1 MGACNVV
8 LRRSILPGN
17 SAVARLLG
25 ATAMLALLAGL
36 ASPLAHADEELPGRV
51 GRIAEFAGQLYQ
63 SPEDRAAEWTLIG
76 LNYPVATGDNL
87 WVSGDGRAEID
98 YGGGQFRLAGET
110 SLHVSRMDEAQLSLF
125 LAQGRVIVRLRV
137 LDPGDA
143 ARIDTPNT
151 QIQMTRAGLYR
162 IEVTPDRQTTTV
174 TVREGEAT
182 TALVAGMQQALPGQT
197 VIVTGPEPSAADVRN
212 AVGQDG
218 FDTWSAD
225 RDRRYERSRASAHV
239 SRQMVGYADLDEYGT
254 WQVTPEYG
262 AVWYPTMVADGWVP
276 YRDGYWTTVGGWGNT
291 WVDSAPWG
299 YAPFHYGR
307 WAYVGGRWGWCPG
320 AYALRPA
327 WAPALVGWY
336 GGAAWGASIGSRG
349 PVYGWVPLAWGEP
362 YHPSWRGCS
371 SSCWARYNRPYAVGM
386 AVRSNALPPRY
397 ANIGVPGAMTAVAG
411 DALIGHRPVGD
422 NLLRIPAQQAALAPV
437 LAAAPVLGSGP
448 RHVPV
453 VRTGDGGAPAPASTF
468 YPTSRPARTGA
479 SPPARQPLP
488 STSGESGTTAGA
500 APGGA
505 PLPARMAPAPAAQ
518 RPPNAVA
525 LPSTNAA
532 VAARPAS
539 SGGTVTGTLLPGP
552 ETATGGNTASGGA
565 ASGEARPRRKIQ
577 PAQPSGAPV
586 QPTAAAQATGG
597 IPMPPSS
604 ATRTA
609 PLRQP
614 QSEGGI
620 ALPPSPRGTS
630 DARGAALHAPVAA
643 PALPPGVVPGAPGTA
658 PRANG
663 PAAPP
668 PAVAPAGGQG
678 TAKPAA
684 GTMTPPANNNGGSVP
699 VK

>member
-1 MGACNVV
+1 MATCNIV

-17 SAVARLLG
+17 PGAARLLG
-25 ATAMLALLAGL
+25 ATAMLALVL
-36 ASPLAHADEELPGRV
+36 ASASPRAHADEELPGRV

-76 LNYPVATGDNL
+76 LNYPIASGDNL
-87 WVSGDGRAEID
+87 WVTGDGRAEID

-110 SLHVSRMDEAQLSLF
+110 SLHVSRMDETQLSLF

-151 QIQMTRAGLYR
+151 QVQMTRTGLYR
-162 IEVTPDRQTTTV
+162 IEVTPDRQTTAV
-174 TVREGEAT
+174 TIREGEAT
-182 TALVAGMQQALPGQT
+182 TALVAGVQQALPGQT
-197 VIVTGPEPSAADVRN
+197 VIVTGPDPLMADVRN
-212 AVGQDG
+212 ATGQDG

-262 AVWYPTMVADGWVP
+262 TVWYPTMVADGWAP
-276 YRDGYWTTVGGWGNT
+276 YGDGYWTTVGGWGNT
-291 WVDSAPWG
+291 WVDNAPWG

-336 GGAAWGASIGSRG
+336 GGTGWGTSIGYHG

-371 SSCWARYNRPYAVGM
+371 ANCWARCNRPYAVDM
-386 AVRSNALPPRY
+386 AVRSNALAPRN
-397 ANIGVPGAMTAVAG
+397 ANIGNPGAMTALAG
-411 DALIGHRPVGD
+411 NALIGRRPVGE
-422 NLLRIPAQQAALAPV
+422 NLLRIPGPQAALAPV
-437 LAAAPVLGSGP
+437 LAAAPIVGSGP
-448 RHVPV
+448 RHVPI
-453 VRTGDGGAPAPASTF
+453 VRTGDGGVPAPASTF
-468 YPTSRPARTGA
+468 YPASRSARTGG
-479 SPPARQPLP
+479 SVPLRQALP
-488 STSGESGTTAGA
+488 SASGESGTTAGS

-505 PLPARMAPAPAAQ
+505 PLPTRVAPAPAAP
-518 RPPNAVA
+518 RPPNSVA
-525 LPSTNAA
+525 LPSPNAA
-532 VAARPAS
+532 AGPRPSPPTGKVAGVLA
-539 SGGTVTGTLLPGP
+539 PGP
-552 ETATGGNTASGGA
+552 ETATGGNA
-565 ASGEARPRRKIQ
+565 ASGSAASIEARARRKIQ
-577 PAQPSGAPV
+577 PVPPSGVPV
-586 QPTAAAQATGG
+586 QPATAAQVTGG
-597 IPMPPSS
+597 IPIPPSS
-604 ATRTA
+604 ATRAA
-609 PLRQP
+609 PLRQT
-614 QSEGGI
+614 QSEGGFP
-620 ALPPSPRGTS
+620 LPPPSPRGAS
-630 DARGAALHAPVAA
+630 DARSVGLHAPVAA
-643 PALPPGVVPGAPGTA
+643 PVAVPGTPGAA

-678 TAKPAA
+678 TVKPAA
-684 GTMTPPANNNGGSVP
+684 VTTAAPANNNGGAVA